1 MLILIL
7 DKFIQR
13 SKDKYGYMFLFF
25 LITQNQTAFDEKGH
39 KSFKH
44 SSCVSSM
51 KKHDNPT
58 ICSRTLLLA
67 SIDLLQVSSLDA
79 VAPLPLRR
87 DCAMYPWTF
96 KENLGRMW
104 HMKVHRNLRT
114 HSASWGLL
122 MGGVLFYILLRQHDC
137 SSASASFPKKVT
149 QACSPCFHIRGYM
162 SCSSP
167 IFFSSAF
174 TVQIAVFLLS
184 AKVCFKAKRV
194 NFAKHIGHHHT
205 VTR

>member
-1 MLILIL
+1 M
-7 DKFIQR
+7 
-13 SKDKYGYMFLFF
+13 
-25 LITQNQTAFDEKGH
+25 
-39 KSFKH
+39 
-44 SSCVSSM
+44 
-51 KKHDNPT
+51 
-58 ICSRTLLLA
+58 
-67 SIDLLQVSSLDA
+67 DA

-104 HMKVHRNLRT
+104 HMKVHRNRRT

-122 MGGVLFYILLRQHDC
+122 TGGVLFYIFLRQHDC

-149 QACSPCFHIRGYM
+149 QACLPCFHIRGYM

-184 AKVCFKAKRV
+184 AKVCFKQNAWILPNVLDINTQLPVSVFITICLQELCDVPSQQV
-194 NFAKHIGHHHT
+194 NEDRTTCQQPLWSYAILAAGARGNMGKVVLWLRNFH
-205 VTR
+205 